1 MYCTLIKKVNVTKS
15 DKLTKI
21 SHNKLTNLIGIGG
34 TNGFVQVVNLDIT
47 SQNQLTSK
55 QTLESHSSEITLLR
69 WNDQFNKL
77 TTCDSSGV
85 IIVWRLNNNVWE
97 TEMINNREQS
107 YVTDLKWSNQGHYLC
122 FIYEDGHAIV
132 GTVEGN
138 RSWGND
144 IRNSLYLIEWSPDDN
159 NILLA
164 SKNSNIIIL
173 TAMGQQLG
181 ELIIEPSLFNVQ
193 ISSLN
198 WWSNYISDSR
208 NITLKKHLMLAFKNG
223 TVALY
228 DNEDDRMPFIIKTNL
243 FDVNKAEWNLGGDV
257 FAISGMI
264 KDEDNKCGVSFYSS
278 KGEFIKVL
286 KAPEPIICFSW
297 DARGTKIALET
308 QNTIYFGLVKP
319 KYKWCFFSNTLV
331 YSYLSESDHHT
342 LVFWD
347 IKNEKINYKYVKN
360 MIDIC
365 AKSPFCLITAQI
377 SENNYLLILSNS
389 IGSPIDNKIINIE
402 PVFIALNNTHA
413 VVSNGHYVYLWQF
426 RGIENERK
434 RGRNDD
440 KNIIIQGQEISI
452 NLLTKKM
459 MRELTFFIE
468 DIPNMNDVYNYETF
482 NANRRTNDPI
492 TAVCLTDNYL
502 FITCASGKANKY
514 NLMSLTTITKYNF
527 DEKMIKIGLSPQGQ
541 YLWAISEYNM
551 LSIWDTEKQHKK
563 YMGEKLEFEKKD
575 VWSVL
580 WSDNKN
586 TDSMKDELSFVFLEK
601 NKLNIIKNL
610 EPEEVLACNGYLADF
625 SDLIITSV
633 KL

>member
-193 ISSLN
+193 ISSLS

-208 NITLKKHLMLAFKNG
+208 NITLKKHLMLAFK
-223 TVALY
+223 
-228 DNEDDRMPFIIKTNL
+228 
-243 FDVNKAEWNLGGDV
+243 
-257 FAISGMI
+257 
-264 KDEDNKCGVSFYSS
+264 
-278 KGEFIKVL
+278 
-286 KAPEPIICFSW
+286 
-297 DARGTKIALET
+297 
-308 QNTIYFGLVKP
+308 
-319 KYKWCFFSNTLV
+319 TL
-331 YSYLSESDHHT
+331 
-342 LVFWD
+342 
-347 IKNEKINYKYVKN
+347 IN
-360 MIDIC
+360 
-365 AKSPFCLITAQI
+365 SPF
-377 SENNYLLILSNS
+377 
-389 IGSPIDNKIINIE
+389 
-402 PVFIALNNTHA
+402 
-413 VVSNGHYVYLWQF
+413 
-426 RGIENERK
+426 
-434 RGRNDD
+434 
-440 KNIIIQGQEISI
+440 
-452 NLLTKKM
+452 
-459 MRELTFFIE
+459 
-468 DIPNMNDVYNYETF
+468 
-482 NANRRTNDPI
+482 
-492 TAVCLTDNYL
+492 
-502 FITCASGKANKY
+502 
-514 NLMSLTTITKYNF
+514 
-527 DEKMIKIGLSPQGQ
+527 
-541 YLWAISEYNM
+541 
-551 LSIWDTEKQHKK
+551 
-563 YMGEKLEFEKKD
+563 
-575 VWSVL
+575 
-580 WSDNKN
+580 
-586 TDSMKDELSFVFLEK
+586 
-601 NKLNIIKNL
+601 
-610 EPEEVLACNGYLADF
+610 EE
-625 SDLIITSV
+625 
-633 KL
+633 

>member
-181 ELIIEPSLFNVQ
+181 ELIIESSLFNVQ

-264 KDEDNKCGVSFYSS
+264 KEEDNKCGVSFYSS

-331 YSYLSESDHHT
+331 FSYLS
-342 LVFWD
+342 
-347 IKNEKINYKYVKN
+347 
-360 MIDIC
+360 
-365 AKSPFCLITAQI
+365 
-377 SENNYLLILSNS
+377 
-389 IGSPIDNKIINIE
+389 
-402 PVFIALNNTHA
+402 
-413 VVSNGHYVYLWQF
+413 
-426 RGIENERK
+426 
-434 RGRNDD
+434 
-440 KNIIIQGQEISI
+440 
-452 NLLTKKM
+452 
-459 MRELTFFIE
+459 
-468 DIPNMNDVYNYETF
+468 
-482 NANRRTNDPI
+482 
-492 TAVCLTDNYL
+492 
-502 FITCASGKANKY
+502 
-514 NLMSLTTITKYNF
+514 
-527 DEKMIKIGLSPQGQ
+527 
-541 YLWAISEYNM
+541 
-551 LSIWDTEKQHKK
+551 
-563 YMGEKLEFEKKD
+563 
-575 VWSVL
+575 
-580 WSDNKN
+580 
-586 TDSMKDELSFVFLEK
+586 
-601 NKLNIIKNL
+601 
-610 EPEEVLACNGYLADF
+610 
-625 SDLIITSV
+625 
-633 KL
+633 